1 MANLHSRQ
9 QRAIIALLKCRTVA
23 SACKQSNV
31 PRRTM
36 ENWLRDSDFLKALRE
51 ARQKMFNIALG
62 RLCLAANRAASILI
76 DGVKGKPITHMQRLC
91 ARDILVFAQG
101 GITDD
106 ILARMDEF
114 ENRMKAFAE
123 GIGE

>member
-36 ENWLRDSDFLKALRE
+36 ENWLRTPDFVAAYKS
-51 ARQKMFNIALG
+51 ARQRVFGNAQG
-62 RLCLAANRAASILI
+62 RLCQEATRAANVLI
-76 DGVKGKPITHMQRLC
+76 DGMRGKPITNMQRLC
-91 ARDILVFAQG
+91 ARDILTFAREGLNADTSLRVDEIETKLECFLG
-101 GITDD
+101 GTD
-106 ILARMDEF
+106 A
-114 ENRMKAFAE
+114 
-123 GIGE
+123 

>member
-91 ARDILVFAQG
+91 ARDILTFAREG
-101 GITDD
+101 LNADVGLRLDEIE
-106 ILARMDEF
+106 ARLERF
-114 ENRMKAFAE
+114 EGAAE
-123 GIGE
+123 